1 MKITIKKNRSVYPY
15 RIKVSNQYENKTN
28 SIEFDLD
35 VPNGNK
41 YLFVEI
47 DGRTIPYPLENEFEI
62 SAGLS
67 WTAGEHRACVVVSNV
82 EIKDTINKEDALFI
96 SDEFVLVVDKN
107 FINPDDVAG
116 GGLPEPL
123 KILYDD
129 LMSLKNEIEKKLQNG
144 EFNGESAY
152 EIAVRLG
159 FKGTEQ
165 EWIDSLRYDHSDE
178 FQKIALQVEQKATDA
193 ENAAQSASQ
202 SASESKESAA
212 QAAQSAIDGAN
223 SAKESAKSAL
233 EGATSATEAAN
244 SAKQSAS
251 SASGSAQSAVEAAS
265 SAKEGATSALQS
277 ANSAKESAD
286 SAAQSAESA
295 SQGAVSAE
303 QAKIYASEALQS
315 KNDAFISAQETKTA
329 EAHAKASEANSKT
342 SETNSKL
349 SETNARTSE
358 LNAQKSAENIQASAE
373 QIEQNKLDI
382 QDLRNNPV
390 IDETVLEKLAIKD
403 KSQGNPCV
411 IDDSADWRLQD
422 LKAYG
427 QSEQFTTTGKNL
439 LHGTKRVQG
448 YNIMGFINDL
458 KPNTQYTY
466 SNSGITDPKA
476 SFKLTAYNSQNKS
489 EIDLTKGYIRNSKE
503 TFTTPENVSDYEE
516 LYLVGNYADAGK
528 NCINNQFQVEEG
540 AVSSP
545 YEPYTGGKPSPSP
558 EYPQEVI
565 SKTVSEIKI
574 TGNNLIKIEDANK
587 LQNNIYVC
595 REKGFFLT
603 KGIKYVFSFNG
614 QSATALYVVKHGEK
628 DAIHYVYQKN
638 TIEYTP
644 TENGLYYFNIYNQS
658 GVTDEQLNSIR
669 LNIEK
674 DYGYEPYKEQLVT
687 LSSPITLRGVQVQRG
702 GNVTIDGKQYVSD
715 VVKDKDGV
723 IGVER
728 KSFIQKIENIKGGNF
743 YEDTKTVRMLI
754 PYKVGKTIAYASLC
768 NRSINLKR
776 SFWNEDIVGYYND
789 LSNIVIRFSKE
800 NFPTLD
806 SVNTYFNENETY
818 VLLFN
823 SETTFE
829 PLPETDQQAIKA
841 IKSYYHNTIIQTG
854 AYTES
859 TYVADPKLYIDKK
872 LEPLNAVQ
880 SQLLKLESEI

>member
-1 MKITIKKNRSVYPY
+1 MIFDCEGLTNLYLKLQCGDVYEPILIPNKEWIVTSTYTDKAVEYVCQIMIKEEGKLVAHTPKFYLYLKSSIPESHNVKETVPPVY
-15 RIKVSNQYENKTN
+15 KT
-28 SIEFDLD
+28 
-35 VPNGNK
+35 
-41 YLFVEI
+41 
-47 DGRTIPYPLENEFEI
+47 EFERMVDTTNQ
-62 SAGLS
+62 L
-67 WTAGEHRACVVVSNV
+67 
-82 EIKDTINKEDALFI
+82 IKDRE
-96 SDEFVLVVDKN
+96 
-107 FINPDDVAG
+107 
-116 GGLPEPL
+116 
-123 KILYDD
+123 
-129 LMSLKNEIEKKLQNG
+129 NG
-144 EFNGESAY
+144 
-152 EIAVRLG
+152 V
-159 FKGTEQ
+159 FKGEKGDKGDTGATGPQGLKGEKGDIGPIGPKGDKGDAGPQGEQ
-165 EWIDSLRYDHSDE
+165 GIPGDATPE
-178 FQKIALQVEQKATDA
+178 FKQLVEQSMLNATKA
-193 ENAAQSASQ
+193 EQSATQ
-202 SASESKESAA
+202 
-212 QAAQSAIDGAN
+212 
-223 SAKESAKSAL
+223 
-233 EGATSATEAAN
+233 
-244 SAKQSAS
+244 AKQSEANAKNSADTVAS
-251 SASGSAQSAVEAAS
+251 S
-265 SAKEGATSALQS
+265 
-277 ANSAKESAD
+277 
-286 SAAQSAESA
+286 
-295 SQGAVSAE
+295 SQ
-303 QAKIYASEALQS
+303 KI
-315 KNDAFISAQETKTA
+315 T
-329 EAHAKASEANSKT
+329 
-342 SETNSKL
+342 
-349 SETNARTSE
+349 
-358 LNAQKSAENIQASAE
+358 ENTE
-373 QIEQNKLDI
+373 QITQLK
-382 QDLRNNPV
+382 QDLP
-390 IDETVLEKLAIKD
+390 KLAIKD
-403 KSQGNPCV
+403 KSSGNPCV
-411 IDDSADWRLQD
+411 ISDSADWQMQCLNI
-422 LKAYG
+422 YG
-427 QSEQFTTTGKNL
+427 ESEQFTTTGKNL

-476 SFKLTAYNSQNKS
+476 AFKLTAYNSQNKS

-516 LYLVGNYADAGK
+516 LYLAGNYADAGK

-823 SETTFE
+823 SETTFK

-859 TYVADPKLYIDKK
+859 TCVADPKLYIDKK